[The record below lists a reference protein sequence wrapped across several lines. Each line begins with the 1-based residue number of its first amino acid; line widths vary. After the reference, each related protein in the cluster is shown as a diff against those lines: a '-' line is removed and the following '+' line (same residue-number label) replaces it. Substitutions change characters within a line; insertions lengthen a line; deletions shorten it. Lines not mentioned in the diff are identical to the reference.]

1 MGKRRRRLNSAKYAK
16 KYASVRAAVA
26 KLKGVVAEATSDGV
40 ITSDEAEQIAAAEQ
54 EVANATAAAVVEVVK
69 EVVPDPVAEVVEE
82 VVPDPVVA
90 TVEEVVPDPP
100 KAVKKQ
106 AVKKAAP
113 KKARKTRAKKST
125 SKG

>member
-16 KYASVRAAVA
+16 KYASVRASVA

-40 ITSDEAEQIAAAEQ
+40 ITPDEAVQIAAAEQ

-69 EVVPDPVAEVVEE
+69 EVVPEPVAEVVPEPVAE
-82 VVPDPVVA
+82 V
-90 TVEEVVPDPP
+90 VEEVVPDPP

-106 AVKKAAP
+106 TVKKADP

-125 SKG
+125 SRG